1 MTSDAR
7 PAGLDG
13 LCTIVTGAARGIG
26 AEIATLLA
34 GHGARVMLADLDL
47 EGAAEVASRLRD
59 GGGEA
64 EARLVDIADPAAA
77 KRLADETAT
86 RFGAVHALVN
96 NAGIDAPVRSAL
108 EMDEQHWRR
117 LVDVNLSGGWWCTRA
132 VLPAMT
138 AQGFG
143 KVVFISSLAAR
154 VGSERYSPAY
164 AAAKA
169 GLLGLTVGL
178 AAQVE
183 RFGIRVNAITPG
195 ATGTTGTPMAD
206 DERADVLAH
215 FPLGLVGPAPTAHAV
230 RYLLDVSGD
239 WISGAVLNVSGG
251 QLRGI

>member
-1 MTSDAR
+1 VTPDAR

-34 GHGARVMLADLDL
+34 EHGARVMLADLDL
-47 EGAAEVASRLRD
+47 DGAAEVADGLRGRGCD
-59 GGGEA
+59 A
-64 EARLVDIADPAAA
+64 EACLVDIAEPAAA
-77 KRLADETAT
+77 TRLADHTAS

-96 NAGIDAPVRSAL
+96 NAGIDAPVRSAW
-108 EMDEQHWRR
+108 EMDEQHWRQ
-117 LVDVNLSGGWWCTRA
+117 LVDVNLSGAWWCTQA
-132 VLPAMT
+132 VLPALI
-138 AQGFG
+138 AQRFG
-143 KVVFISSLAAR
+143 KVVFVSSVAAR

-178 AAQVE
+178 AAQLE
-183 RFGIRVNAITPG
+183 PFGVRVNAITPG
-195 ATGTTGTPMAD
+195 ATGNTGTPMAD
-206 DERADVLAH
+206 DERADVLAR
-215 FPLGLVGPAPTAHAV
+215 FPLGLAGPAPTAHAV

-239 WISGAVLNVSGG
+239 WVSGAVLNVSGG

>member
-1 MTSDAR
+1 VTSVSH
-7 PAGLDG
+7 PAGLKG
-13 LCTIVTGAARGIG
+13 LCTIVTGAAHGIG

-47 EGAAEVASRLRD
+47 EGATEVAGRLRH
-59 GGGEA
+59 GGGAA
-64 EARLVDIADPAAA
+64 EACLVDIADPAAA
-77 KRLADETAT
+77 MSLADETVA

-96 NAGIDAPVRSAL
+96 NAGIDAPECSAW

-117 LVDVNLSGGWWCTRA
+117 LIDVNLNGGWWCTRA
-132 VLPAMT
+132 VLAPMME
-138 AQGFG
+138 QGFG

-169 GLLGLTVGL
+169 GLLGLTAGL

-206 DERADVLAH
+206 DERADVLAR
-215 FPLGLVGPAPTAHAV
+215 FPLGLVGPAPTAGAV
-230 RYLLDVSGD
+230 RYLLDASGD

>member
-1 MTSDAR
+1 MTSDAH

-13 LCTIVTGAARGIG
+13 LCAIVTGAAGGIG

-34 GHGARVMLADLDL
+34 VNGARVMLADLDL

-59 GGGEA
+59 GGGAA
-64 EARLVDIADPAAA
+64 EARPVDIADPSAAM
-77 KRLADETAT
+77 RLADETVAS
-86 RFGAVHALVN
+86 FGAVHALVN
-96 NAGIDAPVRSAL
+96 NAGIDAPPCSAW

-132 VLPAMT
+132 VLAPMM

-154 VGSERYSPAY
+154 VGSDRYSPAY

-195 ATGTTGTPMAD
+195 ATGSTGTPMAD
-206 DERADVLAH
+206 DERADVLAR
-215 FPLGLVGPAPTAHAV
+215 FPLGLAGPAPTANAV
-230 RYLLDVSGD
+230 RYLLDASGD

>member
-1 MTSDAR
+1 VTTAAHPD
-7 PAGLDG
+7 GLDG

-47 EGAAEVASRLRD
+47 DGATEVASRLRE

-64 EARLVDIADPAAA
+64 EAHHVDIADPAAA
-77 KRLADETAT
+77 TRLAEETET

-96 NAGIDAPVRSAL
+96 NAGIDAPVCSAWD
-108 EMDEQHWRR
+108 MDEQHWHR

-132 VLPAMT
+132 VLPPMM
-138 AQGFG
+138 AQRFG
-143 KVVFISSLAAR
+143 KVVFISSVAGR

-183 RFGIRVNAITPG
+183 QFGIRVNAITPG
-195 ATGTTGTPMAD
+195 ATGTTGTPMPG
-206 DERADVLAH
+206 DERADLLAR

-230 RYLLDVSGD
+230 RYLLDGSGD
-239 WISGAVLNVSGG
+239 WISGAVLNISGG